1 MTTLKPK
8 QSLVAEHNFFYG
20 HAVVAASFAIMVVI
34 WAAYYS
40 FGVFF
45 KPMVNEFGWTSAATS
60 AAFSLSAIIS
70 GLVAITMGKL
80 TDKFGPRFVMRIC
93 AALLAIGFLLMSK
106 VAMIWQLYLVYGLI
120 IGIGMGGSFV
130 PLMST
135 VVKWF
140 SKRRSMMAGIVAA
153 GVSIGALIG
162 PPTVHRLIIT
172 YGWRISYVILG
183 TTVFI
188 IVIIVTQFIRKDPIE
203 LGQLA
208 DGVDKIGEQP
218 GANPSSRGLSF
229 REAIFSGQFWVVF
242 FMFFCL
248 GFCTFAIIVHVAPHA
263 IELRIPAVVAAAIL
277 ATIGGLGMI
286 GRVVMGRAADIFGSK
301 RAFMI
306 GFILMSAALLGL
318 MPVKMVWLVFV
329 LAGLFGFAN
338 GTCVASQSPLVALLF
353 GLSSHGV
360 ILGFLSFGFTSG
372 GAFGPW
378 LSGII
383 FDIAGSYRLAFL
395 MCAAVSL
402 IGLFLTSFLKTKRVE
417 QDY

>member
-1 MTTLKPK
+1 MID
-8 QSLVAEHNFFYG
+8 EHKYFYG
-20 HAVVAASFAIMVVI
+20 HVIVAASFVIMVVI

-45 KPMVNEFGWTSAATS
+45 KPMVNEFGWTSAAIS

-135 VVKWF
+135 VVRWF

-162 PPTVHRLIIT
+162 PPTAHRLIIT

-188 IVIIVTQFIRKDPIE
+188 TVIIATQFIKKDPIE
-203 LGQLA
+203 IGKLA
-208 DGVDKIGEQP
+208 DGVARISEQS
-218 GANPSSRGLSF
+218 GASTSSKGLSF
-229 REAIFSGQFWVVF
+229 REAIYTRQFWVVF

-301 RAFMI
+301 RAFII
-306 GFILMSAALLGL
+306 GFMLMSAALLGL
-318 MPVKMVWLVFV
+318 IPVKMVWLVFV

-383 FDIAGSYRLAFL
+383 FDIAGSYQLAFL

-402 IGLFLTSFLKTKRVE
+402 TGLVLTLFLKPKKITL
-417 QDY
+417 D

>member
-20 HAVVAASFAIMVVI
+20 HVVVAASFAIMVVI

-301 RAFMI
+301 RAFII
-306 GFILMSAALLGL
+306 GFMLMSAALLGL
-318 MPVKMVWLVFV
+318 IPVKMVWLVFV

-383 FDIAGSYRLAFL
+383 FDIAGSYQLAFL

-402 IGLFLTSFLKTKRVE
+402 TGLVLTLFLKPKKITL
-417 QDY
+417 D

>member
-1 MTTLKPK
+1 MTTLEPK

-20 HAVVAASFAIMVVI
+20 HVIVAASFVIMVVI

-40 FGVFF
+40 FGIFF
-45 KPMVNEFGWTSAATS
+45 KPLINEFGWTSAATS
-60 AAFSLSAIIS
+60 GAFSLSAIIS
-70 GLVAITMGKL
+70 GMVAITMGKL

-93 AALLAIGFLLMSK
+93 ATLLAIGFFLMSK
-106 VAMIWQLYLVYGLI
+106 VAMNWHLYLVYGLI

-140 SKRRSMMAGIVAA
+140 FRRRSMMTGIVAA
-153 GVSIGALIG
+153 GISIGALIG
-162 PPTVHRLIIT
+162 PPITHRLIIN
-172 YGWRISYVILG
+172 YGWRISYMILG
-183 TTVFI
+183 ATVFI
-188 IVIIVTQFIRKDPIE
+188 TVILITQFIRKDPIE
-203 LGQLA
+203 VGQYA
-208 DGVDKIGEQP
+208 DGAVKTGEQS
-218 GANPSSRGLSF
+218 GADTLSRELSF
-229 REAIFSGQFWVVF
+229 KEAIVTRQFWVVF

-263 IELRIPAVVAAAIL
+263 IELKISAVVAANIL
-277 ATIGGLGMI
+277 ATVGGLGMI
-286 GRVVMGRAADIFGSK
+286 GRVVMGRVADIIGSK
-301 RAFMI
+301 HAFII

-318 MPVKMVWLVFV
+318 MPAKMVWVIFI
-329 LAGLFGFAN
+329 LAGLFGFAT

-378 LSGII
+378 LAGYI
-383 FDIAGSYRLAFL
+383 FDATNGYQLAFL
-395 MCAAVSL
+395 VCGGVSIAGL
-402 IGLFLTSFLKTKRVE
+402 VLTLFLKPKRIE
-417 QDY
+417 T